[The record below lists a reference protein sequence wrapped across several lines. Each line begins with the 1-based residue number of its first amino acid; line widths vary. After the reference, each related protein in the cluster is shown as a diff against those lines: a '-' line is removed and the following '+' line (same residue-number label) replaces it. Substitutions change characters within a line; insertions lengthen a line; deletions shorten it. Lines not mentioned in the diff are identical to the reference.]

1 MSKLKLYY
9 KKLSDDAWDVKTE
22 LEFRYKKDRVIFI
35 LEIIENEEKEK
46 VFTLIIEY
54 PNKDFDIYIFDNHWC
69 VNEIIGLDFE
79 TMYLSE
85 FKSYR
90 EAYKFAMD
98 CKKSN
103 NLY

>member
-1 MSKLKLYY
+1 MTHVKSKLN
-9 KKLSDDAWDVKTE
+9 LSLDI
-22 LEFRYKKDRVIFI
+22 KKDRVIFI

-90 EAYKFAMD
+90 EVISLRRTV
-98 CKKSN
+98 KKSK
-103 NLY
+103 